1 FDYVDYDCRIVFC
14 YPGDTVQRINP
25 GGISTTDDGK
35 EVTGPDAIELMN
47 ESWEY
52 DFLPWAC
59 VVGGTQL
66 DQSPENSRF
75 PLLYGIIQADQWNN
89 TNIMGTLLMSEA
101 IAEAARPD
109 VAREGIQPDSIE
121 ATYGQPG
128 GTWDV
133 PSGHKV
139 TPMPE
144 KGLDPALR
152 EAVDR
157 QLGDMARATIPQV
170 LVNAEALPNEPF
182 AGFNQRIQQAM
193 ASLVPYKFLA
203 ERWFE
208 EAYRLM
214 LYWAKE
220 SNKGIVGYGVSK
232 DSQKTPIAYEILP
245 EDIDKDAIYLTVE
258 LQTDVPIDRQQKM
271 ATAIQASKE
280 LKMPTRDILEML
292 GDTNPERTIKEW
304 MQEQLELS
312 YLGGTLQQ
320 IQADASGALQK
331 AAQEMAQQMVQQIM
345 QQAQAQQGQ
354 GGGGE
359 EMGPP
364 PGQGPQPEPFGP
376 PGMEG
381 GVEGGMF
388 NPAEGG
394 TPPAGANPG
403 ATFEGQMGQTR
414 TGEPVAG

>member
-1 FDYVDYDCRIVFC
+1 
-14 YPGDTVQRINP
+14 
-25 GGISTTDDGK
+25 
-35 EVTGPDAIELMN
+35 
-47 ESWEY
+47 
-52 DFLPWAC
+52 
-59 VVGGTQL
+59 
-66 DQSPENSRF
+66 
-75 PLLYGIIQADQWNN
+75 
-89 TNIMGTLLMSEA
+89 
-101 IAEAARPD
+101 
-109 VAREGIQPDSIE
+109 
-121 ATYGQPG
+121 
-128 GTWDV
+128 
-133 PSGHKV
+133 
-139 TPMPE
+139 
-144 KGLDPALR
+144 
-152 EAVDR
+152 
-157 QLGDMARATIPQV
+157 
-170 LVNAEALPNEPF
+170 
-182 AGFNQRIQQAM
+182 
-193 ASLVPYKFLA
+193 
-203 ERWFE
+203 
-208 EAYRLM
+208 
-214 LYWAKE
+214 
-220 SNKGIVGYGVSK
+220 
-232 DSQKTPIAYEILP
+232 
-245 EDIDKDAIYLTVE
+245 
-258 LQTDVPIDRQQKM
+258 
-271 ATAIQASKE
+271 
-280 LKMPTRDILEML
+280 ML